1 MKRQERSSCA
11 IIRRMTT
18 LTRRDVLKSAVGA
31 PLAAALPELKLGPA
45 RDGGLGPTPTHIRR
59 AVLVSMLPE
68 SLGWKDRFAL
78 AKEAGFDGVEMQTM
92 TDRAEADAVARAS
105 ADTGLAIH
113 SVMNM
118 AHWDHPISSP
128 DPEVVRRSVEGMKTS
143 LTNAALW
150 KAGVV
155 LLVPAV
161 VNATT
166 SYADAWTRS
175 QRVIR
180 DQLLPVAAGFKVTIA
195 VEEVWNKFLLSP
207 LEFVRYVDEFKSQ
220 YLKAYFD
227 VGNVVLYGYPQDW
240 IRTLGSRIVRLH
252 LKDFRIDRSAGRFDW
267 KNIGEGD
274 IDWQEVRRA
283 LTEIGFNG
291 WATTEIEK
299 GDHAYLTDVVKRVDR
314 FLAGFKPV
322 ETAA

>member
-1 MKRQERSSCA
+1 MWKARAICA
-11 IIRRMTT
+11 IIRRMEP
-18 LTRRDVLKSAVGA
+18 LTRRAVLKGV
-31 PLAAALPELKLGPA
+31 AAAPIAAWAGNSSASPPA
-45 RDGGLGPTPTHIRR
+45 PPPGRIKR

-68 SLGWKDRFAL
+68 PLGWKDRFAL
-78 AKEAGFDGVEMQTM
+78 AKSVGFDGIEMQTM

-105 ADTGLAIH
+105 EETGLVVH

-118 AHWDHPISSP
+118 DHWQYPLSSP
-128 DPEVVRRSVEGMKTS
+128 DPEVVRRSVAGMKTS

-161 VNATT
+161 VDGKTT
-166 SYADAWTRS
+166 YADALARS

-180 DQLLPVAAGFKVTIA
+180 EELLPIGAGFKVTIA

-207 LEFVRYVDEFKSQ
+207 LEFARYVDDFKSQ
-220 YLKAYFD
+220 WLKAYFD

-240 IRTLGSRIVRLH
+240 IRTLGKRIVRLH
-252 LKDFRIDRSAGRFDW
+252 LKDFKMDRRAGRFEW
-267 KNIGEGD
+267 KNIGDGD
-274 IDWQEVRRA
+274 IDWQEVRRS
-283 LTEIGFNG
+283 LTDASFEG
-291 WATTEIEK
+291 WATTEIDG
-299 GDHAYLTDVVKRVDR
+299 GDRAYLTDVLARVDK

-322 ETAA
+322 EKTS

>member
-1 MKRQERSSCA
+1 
-11 IIRRMTT
+11 MTT
-18 LTRRDVLKSAVGA
+18 LTRRDVLKGVAGT
-31 PLAAALPELKLGPA
+31 PLAWAAALEAAPRLAPPPA
-45 RDGGLGPTPTHIRR
+45 GIKR
-59 AVLVSMLPE
+59 AVLVSMLPS

-78 AKEAGFDGVEMQTM
+78 AKAVGFDGIEMQTM
-92 TDRAEADAVARAS
+92 TDRAEAEAVARAS
-105 ADTGLAIH
+105 EETGLAIH

-118 AHWDHPISSP
+118 DHWEYPLSSADP
-128 DPEVVRRSVEGMKTS
+128 DVVRRSVEGMKTS

-207 LEFVRYVDEFKSQ
+207 LEFVRYVDDFKSQ

-252 LKDFRIDRSAGRFDW
+252 LKDFKMDRAGGRFDW

-274 IDWQEVRRA
+274 IDWQDVRRA
-283 LTEIGFNG
+283 LTETRFGG
-291 WATTEIEK
+291 WATTEIEG
-299 GDHAYLTDVVKRVDR
+299 GDRAYLIDVVKRVDR

-322 ETAA
+322 EKTA

>member
-1 MKRQERSSCA
+1 
-11 IIRRMTT
+11 MTK
-18 LTRRDVLKSAVGA
+18 LTRRDVLKTAAAA
-31 PLAAALPELKLGPA
+31 PLAACAHTFAAAPA
-45 RDGGLGPTPTHIRR
+45 TAAAGSTVKR
-59 AVLVSMLPE
+59 AVLVSMLPTT
-68 SLGWKDRFAL
+68 LGWMERFAL
-78 AKEAGFDGVEMQTM
+78 AKEVGFDGVEMQTM
-92 TDRAEADAVARAS
+92 TDRAEAEAVARAS
-105 ADTGLAIH
+105 EDTGLTIH

-118 AHWDHPISSP
+118 AHWENPISSA
-128 DPEVVRRSVEGMKTS
+128 DPEVVKRSVDGMKTS

-207 LEFVRYVDEFKSQ
+207 LEFVRYVDDFKSP

-227 VGNVVLYGYPQDW
+227 VGNVVLYGFPQDW

-252 LKDFRIDRSAGRFDW
+252 LKDFKMDRSEGRFDW

-274 IDWQEVRRA
+274 IDWQNVRRA
-283 LTEIGFNG
+283 LNEIRFNG
-291 WATTEIEK
+291 WATTEIE
-299 GDHAYLTDVVKRVDR
+299 GGERAYLSDVVKRVDR
-314 FLAGFKPV
+314 FLGGFKPV
-322 ETAA
+322 EKSA

>member
-1 MKRQERSSCA
+1 
-11 IIRRMTT
+11 MTS
-18 LTRRDVLKSAVGA
+18 LTRRDVLKGVASA
-31 PLAAALPELKLGPA
+31 PLAAWAGTAGAAPRPSPA
-45 RDGGLGPTPTHIRR
+45 QATVKR
-59 AVLVSMLPE
+59 AVLVSMLPKTL
-68 SLGWKDRFAL
+68 SWKDRFAL
-78 AKEAGFDGVEMQTM
+78 AKEVGFDGIEMQTM
-92 TDRAEADAVARAS
+92 TDRAEAEAVARAS
-105 ADTGLAIH
+105 QDTGLTIH

-118 AHWDHPISSP
+118 AHWENPISSA
-128 DPEVVRRSVEGMKTS
+128 DAAVVKRSVDGMKTS
-143 LTNAALW
+143 LENAALW

-166 SYADAWTRS
+166 SYAEAWTRS

-180 DQLLPVAAGFKVTIA
+180 DQLLPVAAGYKVTIA

-207 LEFVRYVDEFKSQ
+207 LEFVRYVDDFKSP

-227 VGNVVLYGYPQDW
+227 VGNIVLYGFPQDW

-252 LKDFRIDRSAGRFDW
+252 LKDFKMDRSEGRFDW

-274 IDWQEVRRA
+274 IDWQEVHGA
-283 LTEIGFNG
+283 LDDIGFNG
-291 WATTEIEK
+291 WATTEIEG
-299 GDHAYLTDVVKRVDR
+299 GDRPYLTDVVKRVDR

-322 ETAA
+322 EKTA

>member
-1 MKRQERSSCA
+1 MG
-11 IIRRMTT
+11 T
-18 LTRRDVLKSAVGA
+18 LTRRDILKSVAGA
-31 PLAAALPELKLGPA
+31 PLAAWALMPELKLGPTTE
-45 RDGGLGPTPTHIRR
+45 GLELGPTAERVKPGPAAAGVKR
-59 AVLVSMLPE
+59 AVLVSMLPS
-68 SLGWKDRFAL
+68 SLSWKDRFAL
-78 AKEAGFDGVEMQTM
+78 AKAVGFDGIEMQTM
-92 TDRAEADAVARAS
+92 TDRAEAEAVARAS
-105 ADTGLAIH
+105 DETGLLIH

-118 AHWDHPISSP
+118 DHWKYPISSP
-128 DPEVVRRSVEGMKTS
+128 DPDVVRRSVEGMTTS

-161 VNATT
+161 VDATT

-180 DQLLPVAAGFKVTIA
+180 DQLLPVAAGFRVTIA

-207 LEFVRYVDEFKSQ
+207 LEFVRYVDDFKSQ

-240 IRTLGSRIVRLH
+240 IRTLGSRVVRLH
-252 LKDFRIDRSAGRFDW
+252 LKDFKMDRSAGRFDW

-274 IDWQEVRRA
+274 IDWPAVRRA
-283 LTEIGFNG
+283 LTEIGFEG
-291 WATTEIEK
+291 WATTEIEG
-299 GDHAYLTDVVKRVDR
+299 GDRVYLTDVVKRVDR
-314 FLAGFKPV
+314 FLAGFPPV
-322 ETAA
+322 EKPA

>member
-1 MKRQERSSCA
+1 
-11 IIRRMTT
+11 MTK
-18 LTRRDVLKSAVGA
+18 LTRRDVLKTAAAA
-31 PLAAALPELKLGPA
+31 PLAACAHTFAAAPA
-45 RDGGLGPTPTHIRR
+45 PAAAESTVKR
-59 AVLVSMLPE
+59 AVLVSMLPTT
-68 SLGWKDRFAL
+68 LGWKERFAL
-78 AKEAGFDGVEMQTM
+78 AKEVGFDGVEMQTM
-92 TDRAEADAVARAS
+92 TDRAEAEAVARAS
-105 ADTGLAIH
+105 EDTGLTIH

-118 AHWDHPISSP
+118 AHWENPISSA
-128 DPEVVRRSVEGMKTS
+128 DPEVVKRSVDGMKTS

-207 LEFVRYVDEFKSQ
+207 LEFVRYVDDFKSP

-227 VGNVVLYGYPQDW
+227 VGNVVLYGFPQDW

-252 LKDFRIDRSAGRFDW
+252 LKDFKMDRSEGRFDW

-274 IDWQEVRRA
+274 IDWQDVRRA
-283 LTEIGFNG
+283 LNEIGFNG
-291 WATTEIEK
+291 WATTEIE
-299 GDHAYLTDVVKRVDR
+299 GGERAYLSDVVKRVDR
-314 FLAGFKPV
+314 FLGGFKPV
-322 ETAA
+322 EKSA

>member
-1 MKRQERSSCA
+1 
-11 IIRRMTT
+11 MTT
-18 LTRRDVLKSAVGA
+18 LSRRDVLKSAVSA
-31 PLAAALPELKLGPA
+31 PLAAALPELKLGPTD
-45 RDGGLGPTPTHIRR
+45 RGLGPTPTQIKR
-59 AVLVSMLPE
+59 AVLVSMLPK
-68 SLGWKDRFAL
+68 SLSWKDRFAL
-78 AKEAGFDGVEMQTM
+78 AKEVGFDGVEMQTM
-92 TDRAEADAVARAS
+92 TDRGEADAVARAS
-105 ADTGLAIH
+105 TDTGLAIH

-118 AHWDHPISSP
+118 AHWEHPISSP

-175 QRVIR
+175 RRVIR

-220 YLKAYFD
+220 YLKVYFD

-252 LKDFRIDRSAGRFDW
+252 LKDFKIDRAAGRFDW

-283 LTEIGFNG
+283 LTEIGFNS
-291 WATTEIEK
+291 WATTEIEG
-299 GDHAYLTDVVKRVDR
+299 GDRAYLTDVVKRVDR

-322 ETAA
+322 ETTA

>member
-1 MKRQERSSCA
+1 
-11 IIRRMTT
+11 MTK
-18 LTRRDVLKSAVGA
+18 LTRRDVLKTVAAA
-31 PLAAALPELKLGPA
+31 PLVACAHTFAAAAAAATAAAGSTVK
-45 RDGGLGPTPTHIRR
+45 R
-59 AVLVSMLPE
+59 AVLVSMLPTT
-68 SLGWKDRFAL
+68 LGWKDRFAL
-78 AKEAGFDGVEMQTM
+78 AKEVGFDGVEMQTM

-105 ADTGLAIH
+105 EETGLTIH

-118 AHWDHPISSP
+118 AHWENPISSA
-128 DPEVVRRSVEGMKTS
+128 DPEVVKRSVDGMKTS

-166 SYADAWTRS
+166 SYAEAWSRS

-180 DQLLPVAAGFKVTIA
+180 DQLLPVATGFKVTIA

-207 LEFVRYVDEFKSQ
+207 LEFVRYVDDFKSA

-227 VGNVVLYGYPQDW
+227 VGNVVLYGFPQDW

-252 LKDFRIDRSAGRFDW
+252 LKDFKMDRSEGRFDW

-274 IDWQEVRRA
+274 IDWQDVRRA
-283 LTEIGFNG
+283 LNEIGFNG
-291 WATTEIEK
+291 WATTEIE
-299 GDHAYLTDVVKRVDR
+299 GGERAYLSDVVKRVDR
-314 FLAGFKPV
+314 FLGGFKPV
-322 ETAA
+322 EKSA

>member
-1 MKRQERSSCA
+1 
-11 IIRRMTT
+11 MTK
-18 LTRRDVLKSAVGA
+18 LTRRDVLKTAAAA
-31 PLAAALPELKLGPA
+31 PLAACAHTFAAAPA
-45 RDGGLGPTPTHIRR
+45 IAAAGSTVKR
-59 AVLVSMLPE
+59 AVLVSMLPTT
-68 SLGWKDRFAL
+68 LGWKERFAL
-78 AKEAGFDGVEMQTM
+78 AKEVGFDGVEMQTM
-92 TDRAEADAVARAS
+92 SDRAEAEAVARAS
-105 ADTGLAIH
+105 EETGLTIH

-118 AHWDHPISSP
+118 AHWENPISSA
-128 DPEVVRRSVEGMKTS
+128 DPEVVKRSVDGMKTS

-175 QRVIR
+175 RRVIR

-207 LEFVRYVDEFKSQ
+207 LEFVRYVDDFKSP

-227 VGNVVLYGYPQDW
+227 VGNVVLYGFPQDW

-252 LKDFRIDRSAGRFDW
+252 LKDFRMDRSEGRFDW
-267 KNIGEGD
+267 KNIGDGD
-274 IDWQEVRRA
+274 IDWQDVRRA
-283 LTEIGFNG
+283 LNEIGFNG
-291 WATTEIEK
+291 WATTEIE
-299 GDHAYLTDVVKRVDR
+299 GGERAYLSDVVKRVDR
-314 FLAGFKPV
+314 FLGGFKPI
-322 ETAA
+322 EKSA

>member
-1 MKRQERSSCA
+1 
-11 IIRRMTT
+11 MTK
-18 LTRRDVLKSAVGA
+18 LTRRDVLKTAAAA
-31 PLAAALPELKLGPA
+31 PLAACAHTFAAAPA
-45 RDGGLGPTPTHIRR
+45 PAAAESTVKR
-59 AVLVSMLPE
+59 AVLVSMLPTT
-68 SLGWKDRFAL
+68 LGWKERFAL
-78 AKEAGFDGVEMQTM
+78 AKEVGFDGVEMQTM

-105 ADTGLAIH
+105 EETGLMIH

-118 AHWDHPISSP
+118 AHWENPISSA
-128 DPEVVRRSVEGMKTS
+128 DPEVVKRSVDGMKTS

-166 SYADAWTRS
+166 SYAEAWTRS

-180 DQLLPVAAGFKVTIA
+180 DQLLPVATGFKVTIA

-207 LEFVRYVDEFKSQ
+207 LEFVRYVDDFKSP

-227 VGNVVLYGYPQDW
+227 VGNVVLYGFPQDW

-252 LKDFRIDRSAGRFDW
+252 LKDFKMDRSEGRFDW

-274 IDWQEVRRA
+274 IDWQDVRRA
-283 LTEIGFNG
+283 LNEIGFNG
-291 WATTEIEK
+291 WATTEIE
-299 GDHAYLTDVVKRVDR
+299 GGERAYLSDVVKRVDR
-314 FLAGFKPV
+314 FLGGFKPV
-322 ETAA
+322 EKSA

>member
-1 MKRQERSSCA
+1 
-11 IIRRMTT
+11 MTT
-18 LTRRDVLKSAVGA
+18 LSRRDVLKGVAAAPIAAWAGTVEGA
-31 PLAAALPELKLGPA
+31 PRLTSSGAMPEPKLGPTTA
-45 RDGGLGPTPTHIRR
+45 GVKR
-59 AVLVSMLPE
+59 AVLVSMLPA

-78 AKEAGFDGVEMQTM
+78 AKAVGFDGIEMQTM
-92 TDRAEADAVARAS
+92 SDRAEAEAVARAS
-105 ADTGLAIH
+105 EETGFAIH

-118 AHWDHPISSP
+118 DHWKYPLSSADP
-128 DPEVVRRSVEGMKTS
+128 DVVRRSVEGMKTS

-155 LLVPAV
+155 LLVPAL

-207 LEFVRYVDEFKSQ
+207 LEFVRYVDDFKSQ
-220 YLKAYFD
+220 YVKAYFD

-252 LKDFRIDRSAGRFDW
+252 LKDFKMDREGGRFDW

-274 IDWQEVRRA
+274 IDWQDVRRA
-283 LTEIGFNG
+283 LTEIGFGG
-291 WATTEIEK
+291 WATTEIEG
-299 GDHAYLTDVVKRVDR
+299 GDRAYLTDVVKRVDR

-322 ETAA
+322 EKTA

>member
-1 MKRQERSSCA
+1 
-11 IIRRMTT
+11 MTK
-18 LTRRDVLKSAVGA
+18 LTRRDVLKTAAAA
-31 PLAAALPELKLGPA
+31 PLAACAHTFAAAPA
-45 RDGGLGPTPTHIRR
+45 TAAAGSTVKR
-59 AVLVSMLPE
+59 AVLVSMLPTT
-68 SLGWKDRFAL
+68 LGWKDRFAL
-78 AKEAGFDGVEMQTM
+78 AKEVGFDGVEMQTM
-92 TDRAEADAVARAS
+92 TDRAEAEAVARAS
-105 ADTGLAIH
+105 EDTGLTIH

-118 AHWDHPISSP
+118 AHWENPISSA
-128 DPEVVRRSVEGMKTS
+128 DPEVVKRSVDGMKTS

-207 LEFVRYVDEFKSQ
+207 LEFVRYVDDFKSP

-227 VGNVVLYGYPQDW
+227 VGNVVLYGFPQDW

-252 LKDFRIDRSAGRFDW
+252 LKDFKMDRSEGRFDW

-274 IDWQEVRRA
+274 IDWQNVRRA
-283 LTEIGFNG
+283 LNEIRFNG
-291 WATTEIEK
+291 WATTEIE
-299 GDHAYLTDVVKRVDR
+299 GGERAYLSDVVKRVDR
-314 FLAGFKPV
+314 FLGGFKPV
-322 ETAA
+322 EKSA

>member
-1 MKRQERSSCA
+1 
-11 IIRRMTT
+11 MTT
-18 LTRRDVLKSAVGA
+18 LTRRDLLKGVAGT
-31 PLAAALPELKLGPA
+31 PLAAVMPELKLGPTTEGA
-45 RDGGLGPTPTHIRR
+45 RLGPAKADIKR
-59 AVLVSMLPE
+59 AVLVSMLPS
-68 SLGWKDRFAL
+68 SLGWRDRFAL
-78 AKEAGFDGVEMQTM
+78 AKAVGFDGIEMQTM
-92 TDRAEADAVARAS
+92 PDRAEAEAVARAS
-105 ADTGLAIH
+105 EETGLAIH

-118 AHWDHPISSP
+118 DHWEYPLSSADP
-128 DPEVVRRSVEGMKTS
+128 DVVRRSVEGMKTS

-161 VNATT
+161 VNGTT

-207 LEFVRYVDEFKSQ
+207 LEFVRYIDDFKSQ

-240 IRTLGSRIVRLH
+240 IRALGSRIVRLH
-252 LKDFRIDRSAGRFDW
+252 LKDFKMDRSGGRFDW

-274 IDWQEVRRA
+274 IDWQDVRRA
-283 LTEIGFNG
+283 LTEIGFAG
-291 WATTEIEK
+291 WATTEIEG
-299 GDHAYLTDVVKRVDR
+299 GDRAYLQDVVKRVDR

-322 ETAA
+322 EKTA

>member
-1 MKRQERSSCA
+1 
-11 IIRRMTT
+11 MTT
-18 LTRRDVLKSAVGA
+18 LSRRDVLKSAVSA
-31 PLAAALPELKLGPA
+31 PLAAALPELKLGPTD
-45 RDGGLGPTPTHIRR
+45 RGLGPTPTQIKR
-59 AVLVSMLPE
+59 AVLVSMLPK
-68 SLGWKDRFAL
+68 SLSWKDRFAL
-78 AKEAGFDGVEMQTM
+78 AKEVGFDGVEMQTM
-92 TDRAEADAVARAS
+92 TERGEADAVARAS
-105 ADTGLAIH
+105 TDTGLAIH

-118 AHWDHPISSP
+118 AHWEHPISSP

-175 QRVIR
+175 RRVIR

-220 YLKAYFD
+220 YLKVYFD

-252 LKDFRIDRSAGRFDW
+252 LKDFKIDRAAGRFDW

-274 IDWQEVRRA
+274 TDWQEVRRA
-283 LTEIGFNG
+283 LTEIGFNS
-291 WATTEIEK
+291 WATTEIE
-299 GDHAYLTDVVKRVDR
+299 GGNRAYLTDVVKRVDR

-322 ETAA
+322 ETTA

>member
-1 MKRQERSSCA
+1 
-11 IIRRMTT
+11 MTT
-18 LTRRDVLKSAVGA
+18 LSRRDVLKSAVSA
-31 PLAAALPELKLGPA
+31 PLAALPELKLGPTG
-45 RDGGLGPTPTHIRR
+45 RGLGPTPTQIKR

-68 SLGWKDRFAL
+68 SLSWKDRFAL
-78 AKEAGFDGVEMQTM
+78 AKEVGFDGVEMQTM

-105 ADTGLAIH
+105 TDTGLAIH

-118 AHWDHPISSP
+118 AHWEHPISSP

-252 LKDFRIDRSAGRFDW
+252 LKDFKIDRAAGRFDW

-283 LTEIGFNG
+283 LTEIGFNS
-291 WATTEIEK
+291 WATTEIE
-299 GDHAYLTDVVKRVDR
+299 GGNRAYLTDVVKRVDR

-322 ETAA
+322 ETTA

>member
-1 MKRQERSSCA
+1 
-11 IIRRMTT
+11 MTK
-18 LTRRDVLKSAVGA
+18 LTRRDVLKTAAAA
-31 PLAAALPELKLGPA
+31 PLAACAHTFAAAPA
-45 RDGGLGPTPTHIRR
+45 TAAAGSAVKR
-59 AVLVSMLPE
+59 AVLVSMLPTT
-68 SLGWKDRFAL
+68 LGWKERFAL
-78 AKEAGFDGVEMQTM
+78 AKEVGFDGVEMQTM

-105 ADTGLAIH
+105 EETGLMIH

-118 AHWDHPISSP
+118 AHWENPISSADP
-128 DPEVVRRSVEGMKTS
+128 DVVKRSVDGMKTS

-166 SYADAWTRS
+166 SYAEAWTRS

-180 DQLLPVAAGFKVTIA
+180 DQLLPVATGFKVTIA

-207 LEFVRYVDEFKSQ
+207 LEFVRYVDDFKSP

-227 VGNVVLYGYPQDW
+227 VGNVVLYGFPQDW

-252 LKDFRIDRSAGRFDW
+252 LKDFKMDRSEGRFDW

-274 IDWQEVRRA
+274 IDWQDVRRA
-283 LTEIGFNG
+283 LNEIGFNG
-291 WATTEIEK
+291 WATTEIE
-299 GDHAYLTDVVKRVDR
+299 GGERAYLSDVVKRVDR
-314 FLAGFKPV
+314 FLGGFKPV
-322 ETAA
+322 EKSA

>member
-1 MKRQERSSCA
+1 
-11 IIRRMTT
+11 MTK
-18 LTRRDVLKSAVGA
+18 LTRRDVLKTAAAA
-31 PLAAALPELKLGPA
+31 PLAACAHTFAAAPA
-45 RDGGLGPTPTHIRR
+45 TAAAGSTVKR
-59 AVLVSMLPE
+59 AVLVSMLPTT
-68 SLGWKDRFAL
+68 LGWKDRFAL
-78 AKEAGFDGVEMQTM
+78 AKEVGFDGVEMQTM

-105 ADTGLAIH
+105 EETGLTIH

-118 AHWDHPISSP
+118 AHWENPISSA
-128 DPEVVRRSVEGMKTS
+128 DPEVVKRSVDGMKTS

-166 SYADAWTRS
+166 SYAEAWSRS

-180 DQLLPVAAGFKVTIA
+180 DQLLPVATGFKVTIA

-207 LEFVRYVDEFKSQ
+207 LEFVRYVDDFKSP

-227 VGNVVLYGYPQDW
+227 VGNVVLYGFPQDW

-252 LKDFRIDRSAGRFDW
+252 LKDFKMDRSEGRFDW

-274 IDWQEVRRA
+274 IDWQDVRRA
-283 LTEIGFNG
+283 INEIAFNG
-291 WATTEIEK
+291 WATTEIE
-299 GDHAYLTDVVKRVDR
+299 GGERAYLSDVVKRVDR
-314 FLAGFKPV
+314 FLGGFKPV
-322 ETAA
+322 EKSA

>member
-1 MKRQERSSCA
+1 
-11 IIRRMTT
+11 MTT
-18 LTRRDVLKSAVGA
+18 LTRRDVLKSAVSA
-31 PLAAALPELKLGPA
+31 PLAAVLPELKLGPTT
-45 RDGGLGPTPTHIRR
+45 GGAATADIKR
-59 AVLVSMLPE
+59 AVLVSMLPS
-68 SLGWKDRFAL
+68 SLSWKDRFAL
-78 AKEAGFDGVEMQTM
+78 AKDVGFDGIEMQTM
-92 TDRAEADAVARAS
+92 TDRAEAEAVARAS
-105 ADTGLAIH
+105 EDTGLVVH

-118 AHWDHPISSP
+118 AHWEYPISSS

-166 SYADAWTRS
+166 SYSDAWARS

-180 DQLLPVAAGFKVTIA
+180 DQLLPVAAGFKVVIA

-207 LEFVRYVDEFKSQ
+207 LEFVRYVDDFKSQ

-227 VGNVVLYGYPQDW
+227 VGNVVLYGFPQDW

-252 LKDFRIDRSAGRFDW
+252 LKDFKMDRPAGRFDW

-274 IDWQEVRRA
+274 IDWQDVRRA
-283 LTEIGFNG
+283 LTEIRFNG
-291 WATTEIEK
+291 WATTEIEG
-299 GDHAYLTDVVKRVDR
+299 GDRPYLTDVVKRVDR

-322 ETAA
+322 EKTA